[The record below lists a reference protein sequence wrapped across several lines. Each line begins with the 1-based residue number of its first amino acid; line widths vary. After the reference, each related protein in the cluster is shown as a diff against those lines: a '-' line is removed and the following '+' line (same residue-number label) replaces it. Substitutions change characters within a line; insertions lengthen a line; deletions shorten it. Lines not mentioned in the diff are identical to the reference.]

1 MTQPKVLLAPTV
13 DAATAEF
20 DAITHR
26 IEFNSVDGKAN
37 RAVTLFVSG
46 EIGGGENID
55 IEYKDGNTWRQC
67 TILGK
72 DLALNED
79 NTLLAVYAP
88 GVFRVNKPVTADPV
102 GVLIFNGN

>member
-26 IEFNSVDGKAN
+26 IEFNSVDGKAD

-46 EIGGGENID
+46 DIGAAED
-55 IEYKDGNTWRQC
+55 LVIEYKDGANWRQC
-67 TILGK
+67 TVNGT

-79 NTLLAVYAP
+79 NTLLAIYAP

-102 GVLIFNGN
+102 GVLIF